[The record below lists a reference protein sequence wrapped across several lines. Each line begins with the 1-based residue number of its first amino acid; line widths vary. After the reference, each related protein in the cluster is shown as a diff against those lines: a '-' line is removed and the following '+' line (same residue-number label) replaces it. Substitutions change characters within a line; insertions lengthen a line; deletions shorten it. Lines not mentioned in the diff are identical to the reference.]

1 MMFAYSRIARIL
13 LRGRR
18 RDAEGIEMVDV
29 GRGVPSQEKNSRQI
43 LRFDESSIS
52 SYDVDR
58 SFVHIGVNLGMRE
71 NFSKSD
77 GDIQPCSSYGYAP
90 VRTAIC
96 SMYS

>member
-1 MMFAYSRIARIL
+1 MMFAHSRIDRIL

-52 SYDVDR
+52 
-58 SFVHIGVNLGMRE
+58 
-71 NFSKSD
+71 
-77 GDIQPCSSYGYAP
+77 
-90 VRTAIC
+90 
-96 SMYS
+96 